1 MIENDTGEIIAV
13 GPGRRYHSDSVKIDY
28 SNEPNQPGSSMKPL
42 LAYAST
48 FDILGWSTAH
58 QVNDKKKDYWK
69 NGSYAPKNSDGKY
82 NGIMSLQDALG
93 VSKNTTAAQAMID
106 L

>member
-28 SNEPNQPGSSMKPL
+28 STEPNQPGSSMKPL

-48 FDILGWSTAH
+48 FDILGWSTSH
-58 QVNDKKKDYWK
+58 QVNDKKKTI
-69 NGSYAPKNSDGKY
+69 GKWFLH
-82 NGIMSLQDALG
+82 S
-93 VSKNTTAAQAMID
+93 
-106 L
+106 

>member
-1 MIENDTGEIIAV
+1 
-13 GPGRRYHSDSVKIDY
+13 
-28 SNEPNQPGSSMKPL
+28 MKPL

-58 QVNDKKKDYWK
+58 QVNDKKKTI
-69 NGSYAPKNSDGKY
+69 GK
-82 NGIMSLQDALG
+82 MALMHLKTQM
-93 VSKNTTAAQAMID
+93 VNTMV

>member
-1 MIENDTGEIIAV
+1 
-13 GPGRRYHSDSVKIDY
+13 
-28 SNEPNQPGSSMKPL
+28 MKPL

-58 QVNDKKKDYWK
+58 QVNDKKKTI
-69 NGSYAPKNSDGKY
+69 GK
-82 NGIMSLQDALG
+82 MVLTLLKTQT
-93 VSKNTTAAQAMID
+93 VNTMV